1 MNVVPVAMACHT
13 SLGYKTPCGRAFPC
27 RTSGEKKATRRCR
40 ETVLLNGGPTGGLKP
55 PAFSLPKEVLV
66 DQFPEGAPLRS
77 NAEAVANNRRLAALP
92 RKSKSPARKWLVTL
106 EARCPFQLKAGGFLA
121 RYHGREL
128 LPPHRLSAPLKP
140 QPPPRNPTTPTPAT
154 PNALT

>member
-1 MNVVPVAMACHT
+1 MKGNGAIEFGAH
-13 SLGYKTPCGRAFPC
+13 GRT
-27 RTSGEKKATRRCR
+27 RTAG
-40 ETVLLNGGPTGGLKP
+40 LLLT
-55 PAFSLPKEVLV
+55 KEVLV

-106 EARCPFQLKAGGFLA
+106 EARCPFQLKAEGFLA

-128 LPPHRLSAPLKP
+128 LAR
-140 QPPPRNPTTPTPAT
+140 
-154 PNALT
+154 